1 MEGLFFI
8 PSKYRVTKGFKFH
21 ARPQTGAYSCYYLC
35 LEIATCRRPQIF
47 HHSDILLIC
56 LSASMFSPDLDK
68 MMPHIPPSYEDKQRL
83 MKANG
88 GRYQISA
95 VTKCGNEVQEGR

>member
-1 MEGLFFI
+1 
-8 PSKYRVTKGFKFH
+8 
-21 ARPQTGAYSCYYLC
+21 
-35 LEIATCRRPQIF
+35 
-47 HHSDILLIC
+47 
-56 LSASMFSPDLDK
+56 MFSPDLDK

-95 VTKCGNEVQEGR
+95 VTKCGNEVQEGRWEGRWEGSERRGRGGGEGM

>member
-1 MEGLFFI
+1 
-8 PSKYRVTKGFKFH
+8 
-21 ARPQTGAYSCYYLC
+21 
-35 LEIATCRRPQIF
+35 
-47 HHSDILLIC
+47 
-56 LSASMFSPDLDK
+56 MFSPDLDK

-95 VTKCGNEVQEGR
+95 VTKCGNEVQEGRWEGSGEWEGSERGGRGEEGEGKACGL